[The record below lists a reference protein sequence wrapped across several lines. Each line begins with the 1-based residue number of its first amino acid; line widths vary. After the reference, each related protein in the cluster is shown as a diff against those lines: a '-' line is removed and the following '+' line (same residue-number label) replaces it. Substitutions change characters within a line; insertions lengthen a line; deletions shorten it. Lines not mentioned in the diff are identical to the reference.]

1 VSQFISILDALP
13 GTSLDIRAALL
24 SVLLA
29 YILSQL
35 FAWAYMFTH
44 RGVSYS
50 QSFVQSLVLLAIV
63 VCIVMLAVGNNIII
77 AFGLFGALA
86 IIRFRNILKD
96 TRDTAF
102 LFMMIAIGMAAGTY
116 NYALASLGTGV
127 FIAIVVLFHLGNF
140 GSRHRYDGFLHF
152 RLAGPEPDLR
162 GVEDLVGRHALRS
175 RIVSQRSEEAGTSYT
190 MRLLLRNP
198 KRAPELVDALREF
211 GGVSG
216 VSLILQEDES
226 EI

>member
-1 VSQFISILDALP
+1 MSQFLSIFDSLP
-13 GTSLDIRAALL
+13 GTSLDIRAAFL

-35 FAWAYMFTH
+35 FAWTYMLTH

-116 NYALASLGTGV
+116 NYTLAILGTGV

-152 RLAGPEPDLR
+152 RLAGPEPDL
-162 GVEDLVGRHALRS
+162 GSVEDLVGRHTLRS
-175 RIVSQRSEEAGTSYT
+175 RIVGQRSEEEGTTYT
-190 MRLLLRNP
+190 MRLLMRNP
-198 KRAPELVDALREF
+198 KRAPELVDALKEF

>member
-1 VSQFISILDALP
+1 VNQLTSFLESLP
-13 GTSLDIRAALL
+13 GTDLDIRAALL
-24 SVLLA
+24 SILLA
-29 YILSQL
+29 YLLSQV
-35 FAWAYMFTH
+35 FAWTYMLTH
-44 RGVSYS
+44 RGASYS

-63 VCIVMLAVGNNIII
+63 VCIIMLTVGNNIII

-102 LFMMIAIGMAAGTY
+102 LFMMITVGMAAGTY
-116 NYALASLGTGV
+116 NYTLGILGTGI
-127 FIAIVVLFHLGNF
+127 FIAVVVLFQLGNF

-152 RLAGPEPDLR
+152 RIAGPEPDLR
-162 GVEDLVGRHALRS
+162 SVEDLVDRHALRS
-175 RIVSQRSEEAGTSYT
+175 RIVSQRSEEAGTTYT
-190 MRLLLRNP
+190 MRLLMRNP
-198 KRAPELVDALREF
+198 KRAPELVDALKGF